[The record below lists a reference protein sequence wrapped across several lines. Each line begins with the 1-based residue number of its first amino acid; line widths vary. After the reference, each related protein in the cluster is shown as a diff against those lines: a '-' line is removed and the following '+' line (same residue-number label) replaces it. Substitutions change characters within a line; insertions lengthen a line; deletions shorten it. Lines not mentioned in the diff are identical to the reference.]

1 MIKIE
6 NLEVWGFRGAIR
18 GMRNPM
24 NSWDKIDTTFDEH
37 GNVIKLGSNDG
48 SLMLRLKVSGPDH
61 RKYLRMIHIQC
72 DVTAPLYWWKDYD
85 TYKVSTVAN
94 SCSTMHKIH
103 ACELNQTMFSTED
116 LDEIGLNVLQTT
128 IDYMN
133 YYRDIYIASGL
144 TDKTAWRRMI
154 QMLPSSYNQ
163 KRTIDINYETLL
175 NIFGARSNHKLYE
188 FRDFC
193 SFLKKELPYI
203 AALFEGEV
211 PYDGPEKDYG
221 EDI

>member
-24 NSWDKIDTTFDEH
+24 DSWNRMDTVFAENGD
-37 GNVIKLGSNDG
+37 VIKIGSNDA
-48 SLMLRLKVSGPDH
+48 SLMLRLKNAGPDH
-61 RKYLRMIHIQC
+61 RKYLRMIHIQA
-72 DVTAPLYWWKDYD
+72 DVTAPLYFWKDYD

-103 ACELNQTMFSTED
+103 AYEINLSMFSTED

-133 YYRDIYIASGL
+133 YYREIYIASGL
-144 TDKTAWRRMI
+144 KDKTA
-154 QMLPSSYNQ
+154 
-163 KRTIDINYETLL
+163 
-175 NIFGARSNHKLYE
+175 
-188 FRDFC
+188 
-193 SFLKKELPYI
+193 
-203 AALFEGEV
+203 
-211 PYDGPEKDYG
+211 
-221 EDI
+221 

>member
-24 NSWDKIDTTFDEH
+24 DSWNRMDTVFAENGD
-37 GNVIKLGSNDG
+37 VIKIGENDA
-48 SLMLRLKVSGPDH
+48 SLMLRLKKAGPDH

-72 DVTAPLYWWKDYD
+72 DVTAPLYFWKDYD
-85 TYKVSTVAN
+85 SYKVSTVSN

-103 ACELNQTMFSTED
+103 AYELNLSMFSTED

-133 YYRDIYIASGL
+133 YYREIYIASGMK
-144 TDKTAWRRMI
+144 DKTAWRRMI
-154 QMLPSSYNQ
+154 QMLPTSYNQ

-175 NIFGARSNHKLYE
+175 NIFGSRSNHKLQE

-203 AALFEGEV
+203 AALFEGV
-211 PYDGPEKDYG
+211 TPCEK
-221 EDI
+221 EE